1 MPRRPSAS
9 VGPSV
14 ASTPNASSILVHRT
28 TESHHAFPPPSQNH
42 SLQALGASVTPQQ
55 KIVQVL
61 VQRLKQKLP
70 CNSGLPLDRVE
81 TEKATMQ
88 AVETLVELSRDYL
101 DMIAWALSELL
112 DRLAKQVDVHTG
124 HLTIEVLQSQ
134 LFILKVLSMAM
145 ASRPDSP
152 ISPGAKTQAPSEH
165 SSSAWQEPPA
175 LDDSCVK
182 YILSVMVL
190 FMRQTA
196 TAEVPLM
203 LQTRSTD
210 IAFRDYDETDAAASA
225 AEPPPPPPP
234 PPPAEDA
241 TLLRARGSA
250 TSVRSSR
257 VSIRASMHLPAANT
271 VYEKTHVSF
280 IRSATAINNLIAK
293 YVGRIVFHISA
304 SNWNVVYDRLS
315 SKIAFLASPKASD
328 NANPDVIDLHLM
340 SYSILDRNRLVVLLN
355 RASITNLSWVGW

>member
-145 ASRPDSP
+145 ASRWSQQAPPSARADESPDSP

-165 SSSAWQEPPA
+165 SSTAWQEPPA

-315 SKIAFLASPKASD
+315 SGEFFLHRFWVLIWCKSRVKMALFAAEIA
-328 NANPDVIDLHLM
+328 
-340 SYSILDRNRLVVLLN
+340 
-355 RASITNLSWVGW
+355 

>member
-1 MPRRPSAS
+1 
-9 VGPSV
+9 
-14 ASTPNASSILVHRT
+14 
-28 TESHHAFPPPSQNH
+28 
-42 SLQALGASVTPQQ
+42 
-55 KIVQVL
+55 
-61 VQRLKQKLP
+61 
-70 CNSGLPLDRVE
+70 
-81 TEKATMQ
+81 MQ

-112 DRLAKQVDVHTG
+112 DRL
-124 HLTIEVLQSQ
+124 
-134 LFILKVLSMAM
+134 
-145 ASRPDSP
+145 
-152 ISPGAKTQAPSEH
+152 AKTQAPSEH

-234 PPPAEDA
+234 PAEDA

-257 VSIRASMHLPAANT
+257 
-271 VYEKTHVSF
+271 KTHVSF

-293 YVGRIVFHISA
+293 YVGGLCSISRRG
-304 SNWNVVYDRLS
+304 V
-315 SKIAFLASPKASD
+315 
-328 NANPDVIDLHLM
+328 
-340 SYSILDRNRLVVLLN
+340 
-355 RASITNLSWVGW
+355 

>member
-1 MPRRPSAS
+1 
-9 VGPSV
+9 
-14 ASTPNASSILVHRT
+14 
-28 TESHHAFPPPSQNH
+28 
-42 SLQALGASVTPQQ
+42 
-55 KIVQVL
+55 
-61 VQRLKQKLP
+61 
-70 CNSGLPLDRVE
+70 
-81 TEKATMQ
+81 
-88 AVETLVELSRDYL
+88 
-101 DMIAWALSELL
+101 
-112 DRLAKQVDVHTG
+112 
-124 HLTIEVLQSQ
+124 
-134 LFILKVLSMAM
+134 MAM
-145 ASRPDSP
+145 ASRWSQQAPSSARADDSPDSP

-234 PPPAEDA
+234 PAEDA
-241 TLLRARGSA
+241 TLLRARG
-250 TSVRSSR
+250 RR
-257 VSIRASMHLPAANT
+257 RPIRASMHLPAANT

-293 YVGRIVFHISA
+293 YVAQGVVSAFWIVFWVLMMSFGCE
-304 SNWNVVYDRLS
+304 SRGKTVVFAAE
-315 SKIAFLASPKASD
+315 IA
-328 NANPDVIDLHLM
+328 
-340 SYSILDRNRLVVLLN
+340 
-355 RASITNLSWVGW
+355 